1 MRVAALAERLRRLPQ
16 GLQFIAVGGSAAA
29 THLLVV
35 LLLVG
40 GAGMAP
46 LLANVLAFLVAFGVS
61 YSGHAWLT
69 FADKKAPH
77 AQALPRFFLVACSS
91 FALNELLYY
100 LALHQLHWHYAW
112 SLVAV
117 LIVVAVFTFVA
128 AKCWAFTHAAPH
140 GAP

>member
-1 MRVAALAERLRRLPQ
+1 MALSTLAGRLRTLPQ
-16 GLQFIAVGGSAAA
+16 GLQFIAVGGTAAA

-35 LLLVG
+35 VLLVRG
-40 GAGMAP
+40 LAMAP
-46 LLANVLAFLVAFGVS
+46 LLANVAAFLIAFVVS

-69 FADKKAPH
+69 FAEKKAPH

-117 LIVVAVFTFVA
+117 LVVVAVFTFIA
-128 AKCWAFTHAAPH
+128 AKCWAFSRTATPH
-140 GAP
+140 